1 VYYMGDEG
9 GITCDITPAGKETTP
24 VLCSITHLLIH
35 REHPLYS
42 EIRKYQEDRE
52 SKLAKDFGVAGM
64 TINPRNRH

>member
-1 VYYMGDEG
+1 MGDEG
-9 GITCDITPAGKETTP
+9 GITCDITLAGKETTP

-35 REHPLYS
+35 REHTLYS